1 MHIIKRTITPKPF
14 MVSSVFQGRGGLEL
28 TLGLNSVFPFS
39 CNVHREEDRPK
50 YTDDSNDSCM
60 FP

>member
-14 MVSSVFQGRGGLEL
+14 MVSSVFQGKGGLEL

-50 YTDDSNDSCM
+50 YTDDSNDS
-60 FP
+60 